1 MGSDLVTHGR
11 ILEGFVRVEKR
22 RVKHLSDRSLPTKL
36 GVFFILSTSVYS
48 L

>member
-1 MGSDLVTHGR
+1 MHRDLVTHGC
-11 ILEGFVRVEKR
+11 IPEGFVRAEQR
-22 RVKHLSDRSLPTKL
+22 RVKHLLDKRLLTKL